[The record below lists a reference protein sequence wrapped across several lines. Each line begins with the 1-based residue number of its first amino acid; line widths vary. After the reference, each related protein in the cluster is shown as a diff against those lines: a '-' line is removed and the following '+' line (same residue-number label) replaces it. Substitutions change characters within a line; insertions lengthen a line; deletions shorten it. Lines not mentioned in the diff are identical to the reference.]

1 MELTQLSAVTT
12 VTFNYD
18 DFYYYD
24 DNCQYQHLQHM
35 STFLPILY
43 AAVFL
48 VGIVGN
54 SILIVAL
61 AFKQRVQRLIDIFI
75 INLAASDFI
84 FLITLPFWVD
94 KEASDGSWRVGS
106 FLCKASS
113 YVISVNMYCSILL
126 LTCMSADRYLAI
138 MHPSIARRVRTR
150 SYSSGLCICVWLLSC
165 CLGMPTLLSREL
177 KKQYGKT
184 YCTDKAVTEA
194 KQIMSLVLLILAF
207 FFPLLSILTFYYSI
221 TRRLCVHY
229 QRAGKHDKK
238 LRKSIKIV
246 FIVVAAFVISWVPF
260 NLFKLMAILSGL
272 LKQPDCFPNMVAHL
286 GMKYHAPDLTTH
298 LTSLY
303 ALPKHLHDHITPTPH
318 PPSSGNHGNIYPC
331 LTHSKTFKPLHKDNN
346 NNNKVHIRFCKTLNL
361 RELAAIHTITPPKD
375 KLQEREKGSGKTQ
388 ENKAYKCIDNY
399 TIKIFSINK
408 YIYEMIRFCPYAKIS
423 QMSNK

>member
-1 MELTQLSAVTT
+1 MELTQLSPVTT

-18 DFYYYD
+18 YYYD
-24 DNCQYQHLQHM
+24 DTCQYHQLQHM

-43 AAVFL
+43 TAVFL
-48 VGIVGN
+48 VGIIGN
-54 SILIVAL
+54 FILIVAL
-61 AFKQRVQRLIDIFI
+61 VFKRRVQRVIDIFI

-138 MHPSIARRVRTR
+138 MQPSIARRVRTR
-150 SYSSGLCICVWLLSC
+150 SYSSGLCICVWLISC

-194 KQIMSLVLLILAF
+194 KQIMSLLLLILAF
-207 FFPLLSILTFYYSI
+207 FLPLLSILTFYCSI

-246 FIVVAAFVISWVPF
+246 FIVVAVFVTSWVPF
-260 NLFKLMAILSGL
+260 NLFKLMAILLGL
-272 LKQPDCFPNMVAHL
+272 LKQPDCYPNRIAQL
-286 GMKYHAPDLTTH
+286 GMMV
-298 LTSLY
+298 
-303 ALPKHLHDHITPTPH
+303 
-318 PPSSGNHGNIYPC
+318 SSPFAFANSCANPFIYYCFDSYIRRAMLQC
-331 LTHSKTFKPLHKDNN
+331 L
-346 NNNKVHIRFCKTLNL
+346 
-361 RELAAIHTITPPKD
+361 
-375 KLQEREKGSGKTQ
+375 
-388 ENKAYKCIDNY
+388 
-399 TIKIFSINK
+399 
-408 YIYEMIRFCPYAKIS
+408 CPRVKIS
-423 QMSNK
+423 STGDNSDTLDTRLSHSLSTFAAGEYAARKRKRSVSL

>member
-1 MELTQLSAVTT
+1 MRTAWPEMELTQLSPMTT
-12 VTFNYD
+12 VTFSYD
-18 DFYYYD
+18 YYYD
-24 DNCQYQHLQHM
+24 DSCQYQHLQQM

-61 AFKQRVQRLIDIFI
+61 VFKRRVQRLIDVFI

-113 YVISVNMYCSILL
+113 YVISVNMYSSILL

-138 MHPSIARRVRTR
+138 MHPSVARRVRTR

-177 KKQYGKT
+177 TTQYGKT

-194 KQIMSLVLLILAF
+194 KQIMSLLVLILAF
-207 FFPLLSILTFYYSI
+207 FFPLLSILTFYCSI
-221 TRRLCVHY
+221 TRRLCAHY
-229 QRAGKHDKK
+229 KRAGNHDKK

-246 FIVVAAFVISWVPF
+246 FTVVAAFVISWVPF
-260 NLFKLMAILSGL
+260 NLFKLMAILLGL
-272 LKQPDCFPNMVAHL
+272 LNQPDCYPDMVAQL
-286 GMKYHAPDLTTH
+286 GMKV
-298 LTSLY
+298 
-303 ALPKHLHDHITPTPH
+303 
-318 PPSSGNHGNIYPC
+318 SSPFAFANSCANPLIYYC
-331 LTHSKTFKPLHKDNN
+331 F
-346 NNNKVHIRFCKTLNL
+346 
-361 RELAAIHTITPPKD
+361 
-375 KLQEREKGSGKTQ
+375 
-388 ENKAYKCIDNY
+388 DNY
-399 TIKIFSINK
+399 
-408 YIYEMIRFCPYAKIS
+408 IRRAMLQCLCPRVKIS
-423 QMSNK
+423 SSVTNSDTMDTRLSHSLSNFGVGEYATRKRKNSVSL

>member
-1 MELTQLSAVTT
+1 MKTAWPEMELTQLSPVTT

-18 DFYYYD
+18 YYD

-43 AAVFL
+43 TAVFL

-61 AFKQRVQRLIDIFI
+61 VFKRRVQRLIDIFI
-75 INLAASDFI
+75 INLAVSDFI

-138 MHPSIARRVRTR
+138 MHPSIARQVRTR

-165 CLGMPTLLSREL
+165 CLGLPTLLSREL
-177 KKQYGKT
+177 NTQYGKT
-184 YCTDKAVTEA
+184 YCTDKATTEA
-194 KQIMSLVLLILAF
+194 KQIMSLMLLILAF
-207 FFPLLSILTFYYSI
+207 FFPLLSILTFYCSI

-229 QRAGKHDKK
+229 QRSGKHDKK

-260 NLFKLMAILSGL
+260 NLFKLMAILLGL
-272 LKQPDCFPNMVAHL
+272 LKQTDCFPDMVAQL
-286 GMKYHAPDLTTH
+286 GMQVSSPFAFANSCANPFIYYCFDNYIRRAMLQCLCSRVK
-298 LTSLY
+298 
-303 ALPKHLHDHITPTPH
+303 I
-318 PPSSGNHGNIYPC
+318 SSGSSSNSDT
-331 LTHSKTFKPLHKDNN
+331 LDTRLSHSLSNF
-346 NNNKVHIRFCKTLNL
+346 VAG
-361 RELAAIHTITPPKD
+361 EYAARKR
-375 KLQEREKGSGKTQ
+375 KRSVSL
-388 ENKAYKCIDNY
+388 
-399 TIKIFSINK
+399 
-408 YIYEMIRFCPYAKIS
+408 
-423 QMSNK
+423 

>member
-1 MELTQLSAVTT
+1 MELTQLSPVTT

-18 DFYYYD
+18 YYYYYYD
-24 DNCQYQHLQHM
+24 EDNCQYQHLQHM

-43 AAVFL
+43 TAVFL

-61 AFKQRVQRLIDIFI
+61 VFKRRIQRLIDVFI

-94 KEASDGSWRVGS
+94 TEVSDGSWRVGS
-106 FLCKASS
+106 FFCKASS
-113 YVISVNMYCSILL
+113 YVISVNMYCRILL

-184 YCTDKAVTEA
+184 YCTDKAMTES
-194 KQIMSLVLLILAF
+194 KQISSLMLLILAF
-207 FFPLLSILTFYYSI
+207 FFPLLSILTFYCSI

-260 NLFKLMAILSGL
+260 NLFKLTAIFLGL
-272 LKQPDCFPNMVAHL
+272 LKQPNCFPVTVAQL
-286 GMKYHAPDLTTH
+286 GIKV
-298 LTSLY
+298 
-303 ALPKHLHDHITPTPH
+303 
-318 PPSSGNHGNIYPC
+318 SSPFAFANSCANPFIYYC
-331 LTHSKTFKPLHKDNN
+331 F
-346 NNNKVHIRFCKTLNL
+346 
-361 RELAAIHTITPPKD
+361 
-375 KLQEREKGSGKTQ
+375 
-388 ENKAYKCIDNY
+388 DNY
-399 TIKIFSINK
+399 IRRAMLRCLCPRVKVSSSISDTLDT
-408 YIYEMIRFCPYAKIS
+408 RLS
-423 QMSNK
+423 HSLSNFVAGEFATRKRKHSVSL